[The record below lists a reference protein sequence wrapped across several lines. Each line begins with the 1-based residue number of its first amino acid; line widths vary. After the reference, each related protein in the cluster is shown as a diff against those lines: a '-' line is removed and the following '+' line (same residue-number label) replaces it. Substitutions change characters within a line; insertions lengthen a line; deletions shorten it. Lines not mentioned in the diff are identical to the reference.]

1 MLLLHHIKEL
11 LVIYHF
17 HTVVITIG
25 IDPIF
30 RVLIYL
36 LQQFN
41 AFGTNVRVLE
51 IYDKFTN
58 SIYSMA
64 QKMRL
69 VLFCLLLDECVY
81 NCFCVCH
88 CDFPY
93 FCSR

>member
-41 AFGTNVRVLE
+41 AFGTNVRV
-51 IYDKFTN
+51 F
-58 SIYSMA
+58 
-64 QKMRL
+64 
-69 VLFCLLLDECVY
+69 
-81 NCFCVCH
+81 
-88 CDFPY
+88 
-93 FCSR
+93 